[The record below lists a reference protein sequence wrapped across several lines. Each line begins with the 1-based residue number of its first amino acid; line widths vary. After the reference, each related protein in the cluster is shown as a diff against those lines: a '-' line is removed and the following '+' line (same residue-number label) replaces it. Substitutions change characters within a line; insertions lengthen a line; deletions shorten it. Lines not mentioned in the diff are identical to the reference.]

1 MSSIDSRISALAL
14 ALERRRMQQAQPVDK
29 LSESLF
35 EFGKELAG
43 LDEHGKSG
51 LLVELNTDGLS
62 MSMDEL
68 ERFIA
73 AYREV

>member
-1 MSSIDSRISALAL
+1 MSSIDTRLAALSL
-14 ALERRRMQQAQPVDK
+14 ALERRRMQQAQPVDE

-43 LDEHGKSG
+43 LDELGKSD
-51 LLVELNTDGLS
+51 LLTELNAGGLDLS
-62 MSMDEL
+62 MKDL

-73 AYREV
+73 DWGEV